1 MVLLFILTLV
11 ASFVIVRIGA
21 IGFQLTGLEWSLA
34 KFQALSCFTGTGFTT
49 REAELVTGNKQR
61 RQIATFL
68 IILGHAGFVT
78 MVATFAGSLMPA
90 QAVTE
95 KIQKPLLPF
104 SIPPGLAPLVNLAIL
119 VIAVYVIY
127 RVFSNRKYAGK
138 LTKLLRNRIVK
149 RELFKRVSFEELL
162 VATGGYGI
170 SRVKVTQSAFGGM
183 IGKGLS
189 ELQLR
194 QKDITVLA
202 IIRGEE
208 TIPNPTAKNKI
219 NLEDELICFGRLE
232 DIKEKIC

>member
-1 MVLLFILTLV
+1 MILLFVLTLV

-34 KFQALSCFTGTGFTT
+34 KFQSLSCFTGTGFTT

-78 MVATFAGSLMPA
+78 LVATFAGSLMPA
-90 QAVTE
+90 QSVAE
-95 KIQKPLLPF
+95 KIEKPFLPF
-104 SIPPGLAPLVNLAIL
+104 SLPTSLVPLLNLAIL
-119 VIAVYVIY
+119 VVSVYVIY
-127 RVFSNRKYAGK
+127 RIFSSRKYVGK
-138 LTKLLRNRIVK
+138 LTKLLRKKIVK

-170 SRVKVTQSAFGGM
+170 SRVKVSERSSVVGQ
-183 IGKGLS
+183 GLG

-194 QKDITVLA
+194 QHGITVLA
-202 IIRGEE
+202 IIRGDE
-208 TIPNPTAKNKI
+208 TLPNPAAQNK
-219 NLEDELICFGRLE
+219 LSVEDELICFGRLE